1 MPNNVYIM
9 TFKIE
14 NGLNLFDNFFC
25 GFPNEQHVC
34 VQGSRVQVKGIPDV
48 ARHASVKITDCTDA
62 DNFDYPPGL
71 ICAAEKG

>member
-1 MPNNVYIM
+1 MSRNFYIM
-9 TFKIE
+9 TFNIE
-14 NGLNLFDNFFC
+14 NGRDLFEELFC
-25 GFPNEQHVC
+25 GFPIEQH